1 MSTQKVN
8 LCHLTIEYLEKYS
21 TTAGVRRLLALSE
34 EAGTVT
40 D

>member
-1 MSTQKVN
+1 MSTQKEN
-8 LCHLTIEYLEKYS
+8 HCHFTVQYLGKYS
-21 TTAGVRRLLALSE
+21 TTAGVQGLLTLSE